1 METKQI
7 EYFLRI
13 SELGSINK
21 AADDL
26 RVSQPSLS
34 RLILQLE
41 HEIGTALFMRTRR
54 GVHLT
59 DAGQLLAE
67 RARPILRDLFKLRDE
82 VGQRGSNH
90 FNIALP
96 LAFHR
101 MVTIPFAEFILRQKP
116 ETKLHI
122 FEGVNHSIRHWIE
135 LGTVDAAVTAATES
149 TPDTFSAS
157 PLLQE
162 QLVLVGNR
170 AAGLRLNTPVPLS
183 SLTSARL
190 IMPSRPNVISAFV
203 ENAVRR
209 GGYQYETV
217 LEAET
222 LSICIELC
230 KRGLGFTV
238 MTYPA
243 ISSQLDELSAAPIKT
258 LGLTWSLYVNQAR
271 AYTPAAQSMIRLF
284 TTHVENTVKSGQWR
298 FARGLRNRI
307 AASQKPRRL
316 RANGLQ

>member
-1 METKQI
+1 METRQI
-7 EYFLRI
+7 ECFLRI
-13 SELGSINK
+13 AELGSINK

-26 RVSQPSLS
+26 RTSQPSLS
-34 RLILQLE
+34 RLITQLE

-59 DAGQLLAE
+59 DAGRILAE
-67 RARPILRDLFKLRDE
+67 RARPILHDLFKLRDD
-82 VGQRGSNH
+82 VGQRGSNQ

-96 LAFHR
+96 FAFHR
-101 MVTIPFAEFILRQKP
+101 MVTIPFADFILREMP
-116 ETKLHI
+116 ETKLRI

-162 QLVLVGNR
+162 QLVLVGSR
-170 AAGLRLNTPVPLS
+170 AAGLRLDTPVPLS
-183 SLTSARL
+183 SLGTTRL
-190 IMPSRPNVISAFV
+190 IMPSRPNVIAAFV

-209 GGYQYETV
+209 GGYQYETA

-222 LSICIELC
+222 LSLCIELC

-238 MTYPA
+238 MTYSA
-243 ISSQLDELSAAPIKT
+243 ISCELDELSAAPIKT
-258 LGLTWSLYVNQAR
+258 LGLTWSLYVNLAR
-271 AYTPAAQSMIRLF
+271 AYIPSTQSMIRLF
-284 TTHVENTVKSGQWR
+284 ETHVENTIKSGGWQL
-298 FARGLRNRI
+298 ARSLRNRI
-307 AASQKPRRL
+307 AAQQKRSR
-316 RANGLQ
+316 

>member
-1 METKQI
+1 METRQI

-13 SELGSINK
+13 AELGSINK

-26 RVSQPSLS
+26 RMSQPSLS
-34 RLILQLE
+34 RLISQLE

-82 VGQRGSNH
+82 VGQRGLNQ

-96 LAFHR
+96 FAFHR
-101 MVTIPFAEFILRQKP
+101 MVTLPFAELILRQMP
-116 ETKLHI
+116 ETKLRI

-149 TPDTFSAS
+149 TPSTFSAS

-162 QLVLVGNR
+162 QLVLVGSR

-183 SLTSARL
+183 SLGATRL

-209 GGYQYETV
+209 RGYQYKTV

-222 LSICIELC
+222 LSLCIELC

-238 MTYPA
+238 MTYSA
-243 ISSQLDELSAAPIKT
+243 ICAQLDELSAAPIKT
-258 LGLTWSLYVNQAR
+258 LSLTWSLYVNQAR
-271 AYTPAAQSMIRLF
+271 AYTPSTQSMIRLF
-284 TTHVENTVKSGQWR
+284 ATHVDDTIKSGGWQ
-298 FARGLRNRI
+298 FARSLRDGTAEPR
-307 AASQKPRRL
+307 KPLRL
-316 RANGLQ
+316 STNGRH